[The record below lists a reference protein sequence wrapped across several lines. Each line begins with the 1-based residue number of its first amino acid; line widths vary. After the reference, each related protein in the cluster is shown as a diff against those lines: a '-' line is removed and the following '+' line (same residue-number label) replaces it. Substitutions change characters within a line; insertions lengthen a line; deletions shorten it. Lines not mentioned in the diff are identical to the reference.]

1 VNGWLR
7 ISNNNEWLSDRYV
20 IKAKKAMV
28 TANSLNIRSGPASGF
43 SMLGNLPKEAPVLVY
58 ETKDGWSRI
67 DINEKWVS
75 SQFLSF
81 A

>member
-1 VNGWLR
+1 
-7 ISNNNEWLSDRYV
+7 
-20 IKAKKAMV
+20 MV